1 MLSNNK
7 GINIP
12 QADLSIPALTDKDI
26 ADLEVG
32 ARLGVDWVAMSFV
45 RSRDDLLL
53 ARHYLARAGSTAKL
67 MAKIEKPDGGP
78 ALRRDPRVRS
88 TA

>member
-53 ARHYLARAGSTAKL
+53 ARHYLVARGF
-67 MAKIEKPDGGP
+67 DGEADGQDRETDRGP
-78 ALRRDPRVRS
+78 ALRRDPP
-88 TA
+88 